1 MTRKKSE
8 TVPDGKELLQDE
20 KRKTTATVESAADL
34 LRSDFDITDSPS
46 AEDDVD
52 SCQELEDKLSASVQ
66 SLKEKRKSILERLQ
80 ELSCA
85 ENSSSE
91 YEENEVEDLKRCSN
105 VAFTKENLSRVS
117 RDERRSSTSSATGSG
132 SGQSKRSKT
141 CRSKKSYEQSKWRG
155 SRTDDSDLSLRERDL
170 RDTECGTM
178 QEKNVRGKK
187 SSTQTK
193 AKLKGMSSRHCEP
206 MRDTERDEDVEGVN
220 QCKLA
225 QSNRPDCDE
234 SQKTWQ
240 SWLVRHVNQLFIRG
254 DNVVLISVNET

>member
-8 TVPDGKELLQDE
+8 TVPDGKEFLQNE
-20 KRKTTATVESAADL
+20 KQKTKAKVESAADL

-52 SCQELEDKLSASVQ
+52 SCQELEGKFSASVE
-66 SLKEKRKSILERLQ
+66 SLQEKRKSILERLQ

-91 YEENEVEDLKRCSN
+91 YEENEVDDLKRCSD
-105 VAFTKENLSRVS
+105 VAFTKENVSLVS
-117 RDERRSSTSSATGSG
+117 RGERRSSTSSATGSR
-132 SGQSKRSKT
+132 QSKRSKT
-141 CRSKKSYEQSKWRG
+141 CRSKKPYEQSKWRC
-155 SRTDDSDLSLRERDL
+155 SRTDDSDLSLRDRDI
-170 RDTECGTM
+170 RDIECGTM
-178 QEKNVRGKK
+178 QKKKK
-187 SSTQTK
+187 SSAQTQ

-206 MRDTERDEDVEGVN
+206 IYPVMRDTERDEHVEGVN

-225 QSNRPDCDE
+225 QNNRKDCDE